1 MQLDFLSA
9 WLIYRINWILSAPS
23 RPSYDLVPLQ
33 PRHVHTCENPKPSAN
48 ISGVSWKFTFL
59 SWPCLLIIWV
69 WIRTFY
75 TLRQGEAQPLQTF
88 HRKPTNNHLFVRLV
102 VDFPLDMGVSW
113 STLCPSALSLSLI
126 LLSPHFVSACLRSF
140 ISLFHDVHQ
149 HISTLVKPA

>member
-23 RPSYDLVPLQ
+23 RLSYDLVPLQ
-33 PRHVHTCENPKPSAN
+33 PHHVHTCENPKPSAN
-48 ISGVSWKFTFL
+48 ISGVSWKLTFL
-59 SWPCLLIIWV
+59 SRPCLLIIWV

-75 TLRQGEAQPLQTF
+75 SLRQGEAQLLQKF
-88 HRKPTNNHLFVRLV
+88 HRKPTNLFVRLV
-102 VDFPLDMGVSW
+102 VDFPLDMGVSC

-140 ISLFHDVHQ
+140 ISLFHFVEY
-149 HISTLVKPA
+149 ISIFQP